1 VIVEFLHLYIERIDR
16 EFPMDEKRTLLIQ
29 TLIATVVL
37 NAILLAII
45 IFAMGEAAQNQLLL
59 ILSVGLLMTLVL
71 WFIIQLLGGR
81 LLEQV
86 AQRTLAT
93 MPKSEPIETSKPEP
107 MRETPKLDPAPFLAQ
122 GAQTGAV
129 QLLAILQR
137 QGRLVDF
144 LQEDLSSFADDQI
157 GAAVRSI
164 HEGCKQALEQH
175 VKLEPVYSEA
185 EGSRIT
191 IQPGFDPEAVRLS
204 GNVVG
209 EPPFTGELRHR
220 GWRAATI
227 DLPKRMNED
236 ETLPIVAAAEVE
248 I

>member
-1 VIVEFLHLYIERIDR
+1 
-16 EFPMDEKRTLLIQ
+16 MDEKRTLMIQ
-29 TLIATVVL
+29 TLIVTVVV

-45 IFAMGEAAQNQLLL
+45 IFALGDAAQNQLLL
-59 ILSVGLLMTLVL
+59 ILGVGLLLTLVL
-71 WFIIQLLGGR
+71 WFIVQLLGGR

-93 MPKSEPIETSKPEP
+93 MPKAKPIETPKPEP
-107 MRETPKLDPAPFLAQ
+107 AREAPKLDPAPLLAQ
-122 GAQTGAV
+122 GAKNGAV
-129 QLLAILQR
+129 QMLAILQR

-175 VKLEPVYSEA
+175 VTLEPIYSED
-185 EGSRIT
+185 EGSGIT

-227 DLPKRMNED
+227 DLPKRMNVD
-236 ETLPIVAAAEVE
+236 ENVSVVAAAEVE
-248 I
+248 V